1 MWYSLLNP
9 DKGSIWFLVGLAT
22 RACVDLG
29 YHNEHNV
36 QVDQL
41 DALELDMRRRLFWCT
56 YKMDRLL
63 SQSLGRPPSIP
74 DGFINVPVSYDAS
87 KCPRDTAY
95 NGASFHPIFTT
106 LTSTLDIMAHP
117 LANHA
122 PTKLSSSIQ
131 PSFASSSPKS
141 FSILMVY
148 MGQLG
153 EYHRMN
159 GLMIVMPGL
168 STGSRLL
175 RSQEEPF
182 RQKDLSSHSTVSDHW
197 RAQYFTR

>member
-74 DGFINVPVSYDAS
+74 DGFVNVPVSFACERS
-87 KCPRDTAY
+87 LRDTAN
-95 NGASFHPIFTT
+95 NGPSCHPIFTI
-106 LTSTLDIMAHP
+106 LTSTLDITARS
-117 LANHA
+117 LANHV
-122 PTKLSSSIQ
+122 PTKLSSSIL
-131 PSFASSSPKS
+131 PSFVSSSLKS
-141 FSILMVY
+141 FSTLMAY

-153 EYHRMN
+153 DYHRMN
-159 GLMIVMPGL
+159 GLMIVTAG
-168 STGSRLL
+168 
-175 RSQEEPF
+175 
-182 RQKDLSSHSTVSDHW
+182 
-197 RAQYFTR
+197 